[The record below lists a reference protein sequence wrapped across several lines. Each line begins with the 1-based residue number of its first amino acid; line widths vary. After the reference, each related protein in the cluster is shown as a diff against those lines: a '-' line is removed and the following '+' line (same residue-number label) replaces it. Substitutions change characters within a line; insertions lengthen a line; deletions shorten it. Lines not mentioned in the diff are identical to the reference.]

1 MSFQENPE
9 TQRLH
14 VESNNFAMVCAMSQS
29 NLVRIGKKP
38 IMNYVTACVTLFNS
52 GNGEVMV
59 RARGQAIEKA
69 IDTVQLLRH
78 SFLKYVLVKSINVGS
93 EDVTRYDGTRGNIS
107 TIEILL
113 SRGGEEEE
121 DEGEFEEDESV
132 ETQQTTTP

>member
-1 MSFQENPE
+1 
-9 TQRLH
+9 
-14 VESNNFAMVCAMSQS
+14 MVYAMSNPDLQP

-69 IDTVQLLRH
+69 IDTVQMLRR
-78 SFLKYVLVKSINVGS
+78 SFLKNVLVKGITLGS

-113 SRGGEEEE
+113 SHGGEDDEEE
-121 DEGEFEEDESV
+121 IDDESSDT
-132 ETQQTTTP
+132 ETTEQPAEN

>member
-1 MSFQENPE
+1 MFLSRKPRNTTPFTSNP
-9 TQRLH
+9 TTL
-14 VESNNFAMVCAMSQS
+14 SMVCAMSQS

-38 IMNYVTACVTLFNS
+38 VMNYVTACVTLFNS

-69 IDTVQLLRH
+69 IDTVQMLRH
-78 SFLKYVLVKSINVGS
+78 SFLKNVLVKSINVGS

-113 SRGGEEEE
+113 SRGEEE
-121 DEGEFEEDESV
+121 EGEFEEDEGV
-132 ETQQTTTP
+132 ETEQTTTA

>member
-1 MSFQENPE
+1 
-9 TQRLH
+9 
-14 VESNNFAMVCAMSQS
+14 MSQS

-38 IMNYVTACVTLFNS
+38 VMNYVTACVTLFNS

-69 IDTVQLLRH
+69 IDTVQMLRH
-78 SFLKYVLVKSINVGS
+78 SFLKHVLIKSINLGS

-113 SRGGEEEE
+113 SRGEEE

-132 ETQQTTTP
+132 ETEQTTTS

>member
-1 MSFQENPE
+1 MSEPDFQP
-9 TQRLH
+9 
-14 VESNNFAMVCAMSQS
+14 

-69 IDTVQLLRH
+69 IDTVQMLRRG
-78 SFLKYVLVKSINVGS
+78 FLKDVLVKNIALGS
-93 EDVTRYDGTRGNIS
+93 EDVTRYDGTHGNIS

-113 SRGGEEEE
+113 SQGEEE
-121 DEGEFEEDESV
+121 DEGELEEDETV
-132 ETQQTTTP
+132 EAEPLRTS

>member
-1 MSFQENPE
+1 MVRAMTETDFQ
-9 TQRLH
+9 Q
-14 VESNNFAMVCAMSQS
+14 

-69 IDTVQLLRH
+69 IDTVQMLRR
-78 SFLKYVLVKSINVGS
+78 SFLKNVLVKTITLGS

-113 SRGGEEEE
+113 SQGEEES
-121 DEGEFEEDESV
+121 EFEEDESV
-132 ETQQTTTP
+132 EAE

>member
-1 MSFQENPE
+1 MFLSRKPRNKTPFTSNP
-9 TQRLH
+9 TTL
-14 VESNNFAMVCAMSQS
+14 SMVCAMSQS

-38 IMNYVTACVTLFNS
+38 VMNYVTACVTLFNS

-69 IDTVQLLRH
+69 IDTVQMLRH
-78 SFLKYVLVKSINVGS
+78 SFLKYVLIKSINLGS

-113 SRGGEEEE
+113 SRGETE

-132 ETQQTTTP
+132 ETEQTTTS

>member
-1 MSFQENPE
+1 MS
-9 TQRLH
+9 
-14 VESNNFAMVCAMSQS
+14 ESNLQP

-69 IDTVQLLRH
+69 IDTVQMLRR
-78 SFLKYVLVKSINVGS
+78 SFLKNVLVKTINLGS

-113 SRGGEEEE
+113 SHGQEE
-121 DEGEFEEDESV
+121 DELEEEGLEAEQPS
-132 ETQQTTTP
+132 TA

>member
-1 MSFQENPE
+1 MSEPDE
-9 TQRLH
+9 
-14 VESNNFAMVCAMSQS
+14 

-69 IDTVQLLRH
+69 IDTVQMLRR
-78 SFLKYVLVKSINVGS
+78 SFLKNVLIKTITLGS

-113 SRGGEEEE
+113 SQAEA
-121 DEGEFEEDESV
+121 EGEIEEDESV
-132 ETQQTTTP
+132 EAE